1 MANKKF
7 PIEVGQEV
15 VLEPLGN
22 YVRWYKGKISK
33 GRITK
38 IARKY
43 FYVGISSTETV
54 KIELETFNGYDQNNN
69 AGWAIWPT
77 EEAYNRAK
85 ELDQKLEFIRNF
97 FQHRYRAETVAPEVI
112 DQVYELITKEDPN
125 ETQG

>member
-1 MANKKF
+1 MKNKKF

-15 VLEPLGN
+15 ILEPLDN
-22 YVRWYKGKISK
+22 NVRMYNGKPRK

-43 FYVGISSTETV
+43 FYVDLGPRWLAKV
-54 KIELETFNGYDQNNN
+54 ELETFNCYDQDNN
-69 AGWAIWPT
+69 AGWVIWPT

-85 ELDQKLEFIRNF
+85 DLDQKLEFIRNF
-97 FQHRYRAETVAPEVI
+97 FQHRYRAESVAPEVI

>member
-1 MANKKF
+1 MENRKF

-15 VLEPLGN
+15 VLEPIGN
-22 YVRWYKGKISK
+22 YVRWHNGKTRK

-43 FYVGISSTETV
+43 FYVDISSTGTA
-54 KIELETFNGYDQNNN
+54 KFELETFNGYDQDNN
-69 AGWAIWPT
+69 AGWVIWPT

-85 ELDQKLEFIRNF
+85 ELDRKLEFIRDF
-97 FQHRYRAETVAPEVI
+97 FRYRYQAETVAPEVV
-112 DQVYELITKEDPN
+112 DQVYELITKEGPH

>member
-1 MANKKF
+1 MENRKF

-15 VLEPLGN
+15 VLEPDGN
-22 YVRWYKGKISK
+22 YVRMYSGRICK

-43 FYVGISSTETV
+43 FYVDIGFRGAA
-54 KIELETFNGYDQNNN
+54 KFELETFNGYNQDDN
-69 AGWAIWPT
+69 AGWIIWPT
-77 EEAYNRAK
+77 EEAYNQAK
-85 ELDQKLEFIRNF
+85 ELEQKLEAIRKF

-112 DQVYELITKEDPN
+112 DQVYELITKEGPH

>member
-77 EEAYNRAK
+77 
-85 ELDQKLEFIRNF
+85 
-97 FQHRYRAETVAPEVI
+97 
-112 DQVYELITKEDPN
+112 
-125 ETQG
+125 

>member
-1 MANKKF
+1 MKNRKF

-15 VLEPLGN
+15 VLEPDGN
-22 YVRWYKGKISK
+22 YVRMYNGRICK

-43 FYVGISSTETV
+43 FYVDIGGRGPA
-54 KIELETFNGYDQNNN
+54 KFELETFNGYDQDYN
-69 AGWAIWPT
+69 ADWVIWPT